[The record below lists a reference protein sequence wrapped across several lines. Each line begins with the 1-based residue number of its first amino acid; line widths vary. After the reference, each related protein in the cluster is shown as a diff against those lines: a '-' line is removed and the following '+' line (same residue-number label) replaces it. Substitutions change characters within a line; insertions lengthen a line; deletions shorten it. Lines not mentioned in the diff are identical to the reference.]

1 MSAEKQ
7 SFMRWWGRRML
18 IVLPPW
24 VPAFIL
30 MAMGAGVWAYVVG
43 IGGTLLLGESRSAS
57 TTRGVAA
64 RCELTARGFKISSAS
79 MRPFERRIER
89 RCDCSQ
95 NGDAARNSGDVSV
108 PRYRV

>member
-43 IGGTLLLGESRSAS
+43 IGGNAS
-57 TTRGVAA
+57 PWGNRD
-64 RCELTARGFKISSAS
+64 RPRLQEAS
-79 MRPFERRIER
+79 PR
-89 RCDCSQ
+89 
-95 NGDAARNSGDVSV
+95 DAS
-108 PRYRV
+108 

>member
-1 MSAEKQ
+1 MSGEKQ

-43 IGGTLLLGESRSAS
+43 IGGTLLLGGIEIGIDY
-57 TTRGVAA
+57 TRRRREMQADRERFQDQLREYEALREKDRAA
-64 RCELTARGFKISSAS
+64 LRLLA
-79 MRPFERRIER
+79 ERRRGKEQR
-89 RCDCSQ
+89 
-95 NGDAARNSGDVSV
+95 
-108 PRYRV
+108 